1 MLETYKDL
9 NVRATIFK
17 YHDQKAQLNPQPLTP
32 AFETETKTLQ
42 KIIVTNLLKACSDM
56 EEADTFGKIK
66 SILDNAGFEQRGSWQ
81 QDQHPQNNSVE
92 FKALGFNNT
101 LDPSQV
107 LKHLDQALFLCSTF
121 WSKMENGHLFSSS
134 LPRLDKCHKT
144 SRLFTRTEK
153 TFVPVTGV
161 LVSFLELRF
170 LGKMA
175 LLALIRCPQSLSK
188 SPLKVKRDIFT

>member
-9 NVRATIFK
+9 NIRAIIFK
-17 YHDQKAQLNPQPLTP
+17 YHDQKNQLNPQPLTP

-42 KIIVTNLLKACSDM
+42 TIIVTHLLKACSDM

-81 QDQHPQNNSVE
+81 EQHQNPQNNSLE

-107 LKHLDQALFLCSTF
+107 
-121 WSKMENGHLFSSS
+121 
-134 LPRLDKCHKT
+134 
-144 SRLFTRTEK
+144 
-153 TFVPVTGV
+153 
-161 LVSFLELRF
+161 
-170 LGKMA
+170 
-175 LLALIRCPQSLSK
+175 
-188 SPLKVKRDIFT
+188 